1 MLMLLCTGLF
11 CFPGPGAARASN
23 VEVYLTREEAAR
35 SLFPEA
41 TGVERRLVAIKPALR
56 EEILKRIAPVRPS
69 LWERVIPTYVLSSDH
84 EVIGYAV
91 IVNEIGKHR
100 PITFVVG
107 VEPSGK
113 VRGVEIMMYREAVG
127 SEVRMRR
134 FLKQYEGKTLDSP
147 LRTRR
152 DITNI
157 SGATLSVRAVN
168 RGTKKALALVD
179 LVYRAPSRGGADIT
193 ASAPE

>member
-1 MLMLLCTGLF
+1 MLILLYAAAV
-11 CFPGPGAARASN
+11 CFPGPAGARASE
-23 VEVYLTREEAAR
+23 VVVYLTQDDAAR
-35 SLFPEA
+35 ILFPEA
-41 TGVERRLVAIKPALR
+41 TGVEKRLVAIKPALQ
-56 EEILKRIAPVRPS
+56 EEISKRIAPAHSS
-69 LWERVIPTYVLSSDH
+69 LWERVIPTYVLSNDD

-113 VRGVEIMMYREAVG
+113 VRGVEIMIYREAVG
-127 SEVRMRR
+127 SEVKMRR
-134 FLKQYEGKTLDSP
+134 FLKQYEGKTLDAP

-179 LVYRAPSRGGADIT
+179 LVYRAPSPVGADIT
-193 ASAPE
+193 ASTPK

>member
-1 MLMLLCTGLF
+1 MLILLCAAAV
-11 CFPGPGAARASN
+11 CFSGPAGARASE
-23 VEVYLTREEAAR
+23 VVVYLTQDDAAR
-35 SLFPEA
+35 ILFPEA
-41 TGVERRLVAIKPALR
+41 TGVEKRLVAIKPALQ
-56 EEILKRIAPVRPS
+56 EEISKRIAPAHSS
-69 LWERVIPTYVLSSDH
+69 LWERVIPTYVLSNDD

-113 VRGVEIMMYREAVG
+113 VRGVEIMIYREAVG
-127 SEVRMRR
+127 SEVKMRR
-134 FLKQYEGKTLDSP
+134 FLKQYEGKTLDAP

-179 LVYRAPSRGGADIT
+179 LVYRAPSPVGADIT
-193 ASAPE
+193 ASTPK